1 MQEELAALKKK
12 RDAGTITAF
21 KFRQGVRKI
30 KNKYGMEA
38 PSNFRKIL
46 DRLLTASP
54 GSAKAVASEKAA
66 AKAARTPTAAG
77 AAAKRMP
84 TAKKKSGMAT
94 PTPPPAGRKKKK
106 STAVPTPPPKGRK
119 TPKKEKLYATISPV
133 TGLPVKKKVPMKE
146 HLANLD
152 AAKKKG
158 LLIGSEKT
166 KASRA
171 QAAKDLEAKIK
182 KLVGKK

>member
-1 MQEELAALKKK
+1 MKDEIDALKKK

-21 KFRQGVRKI
+21 KFRQGLRRI
-30 KNKYGMEA
+30 KKKYGADA
-38 PSNFRKIL
+38 PSNFKKLL

-54 GSAKAVASEKAA
+54 GSAKAVASERAA

-94 PTPPPAGRKKKK
+94 PTPPPAGRKKK

-119 TPKKEKLYATISPV
+119 TPKKEKLYTAINVNTGKPDFSKPKV
-133 TGLPVKKKVPMKE
+133 TAAERLKQEDKYKKRQAAQKNVDKI
-146 HLANLD
+146 LKNLRG
-152 AAKKKG
+152 KKG
-158 LLIGSEKT
+158 
-166 KASRA
+166 
-171 QAAKDLEAKIK
+171 K
-182 KLVGKK
+182 K

>member
-1 MQEELAALKKK
+1 MPKSTAMKDEIDALKKK

-21 KFRQGVRKI
+21 KFRQGLRRI
-30 KNKYGMEA
+30 KKKYGADA
-38 PSNFRKIL
+38 PSNFKKLL

-54 GSAKAVASEKAA
+54 GSAKAVASERAA

-94 PTPPPAGRKKKK
+94 PTPPPAGRKKK

-119 TPKKEKLYATISPV
+119 TPKKEKLYTAINVNTGKPDFNKPKVTAAERLKQEDKFKKRQAAQKNVETILK
-133 TGLPVKKKVPMKE
+133 GLSRKKKK
-146 HLANLD
+146 
-152 AAKKKG
+152 AK
-158 LLIGSEKT
+158 
-166 KASRA
+166 
-171 QAAKDLEAKIK
+171 
-182 KLVGKK
+182 

>member
-1 MQEELAALKKK
+1 MPKSTAMKDEIDALKKK

-21 KFRQGVRKI
+21 KFRQGLRRI
-30 KNKYGMEA
+30 KKKYGADA
-38 PSNFRKIL
+38 PSNFKKLL

-54 GSAKAVASEKAA
+54 GSAKAVASERAA

-94 PTPPPAGRKKKK
+94 PTPPPAGRKKK

-119 TPKKEKLYATISPV
+119 TPKKEKLYTAINVNTGKPDFSKPKV
-133 TGLPVKKKVPMKE
+133 TAAERLKQEDKYKKRQAAQKNVDKI
-146 HLANLD
+146 LKNLRG
-152 AAKKKG
+152 KKG
-158 LLIGSEKT
+158 
-166 KASRA
+166 
-171 QAAKDLEAKIK
+171 K
-182 KLVGKK
+182 K